1 MCRAPEAAENG
12 LRLDALGNL
21 ISITVLSPEQIAKAK
36 EANST
41 RKKITHA
48 LICGP
53 HGQMFGT
60 EAQCLKYWEA
70 WNPRQK
76 IEVSKGQCRAIFPDV
91 FHRAVKT
98 ANYPISNFATTF
110 DLVNILMDLQ
120 DGRKP

>member
-1 MCRAPEAAENG
+1 MKHD
-12 LRLDALGNL
+12 L
-21 ISITVLSPEQIAKAK
+21 TFVTLSPEQIAKAK
-36 EANST
+36 EENGT
-41 RKKITHA
+41 RKQITHA

-76 IEVSKGQCRAIFPDV
+76 IEVSKGKFRAIFPDV
-91 FHRAVKT
+91 FRRAVKT

-120 DGRKP
+120 DGRKPSPLF